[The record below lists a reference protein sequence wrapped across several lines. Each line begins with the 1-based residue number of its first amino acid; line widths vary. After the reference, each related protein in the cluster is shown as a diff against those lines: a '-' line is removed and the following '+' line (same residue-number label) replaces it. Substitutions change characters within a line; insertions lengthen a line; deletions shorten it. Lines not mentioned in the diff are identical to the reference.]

1 MTDGGPAPVVGLV
14 GTGRMGSS
22 MARALARAGRPLVV
36 YNRSRDRAQ
45 ALADE
50 LGAQVAGSPAEV
62 AAAADVTLTML
73 ADNAAVA
80 EVYGGERGLIAG
92 ARPGSVLVD
101 LSTVTPDAL
110 RAFAAAARSAGVGLL
125 DSPVSGSTATAE
137 SGQLTL
143 MVGGEAADL
152 ERARPALEPLAKA
165 IFHLGPLGTGAAMK
179 LAVNTLIFGLNGA
192 VAEGLV
198 LAELAGIDRAA
209 AYDVLAA
216 SAAGAPFVGYK
227 RASFVD
233 PEGTPV
239 AFSLDLAAKDL
250 RPDHRVRRGA
260 RRRDAPGDHQPRRRA
275 VRVHGRPR
283 GRGLL
288 DRRAGAARESP
299 AAGHGRRAAR
309 QRGGAGEL
317 RHRPTSRH
325 R

>member
-1 MTDGGPAPVVGLV
+1 MTDAVPGPTVGLV
-14 GTGRMGSS
+14 GTGRMGSA
-22 MARALARAGRPLVV
+22 MAKALTRAGRPLVV
-36 YNRSRDRAQ
+36 HNRNRDRAE

-73 ADNAAVA
+73 ADDAAVA
-80 EVYGGERGLIAG
+80 EVYGGERGLLAG

-110 RAFAAAARSAGVGLL
+110 RAFEAAARAAGVGLL
-125 DSPVSGSTATAE
+125 DLPVSGSTATAE

-179 LAVNTLIFGLNGA
+179 LAVNALIFGLNGA
-192 VAEGLV
+192 VSEGLV

-239 AFSLDLAAKDL
+239 AFSLDLAEKDL
-250 RPDHRVRRGA
+250 RLITAFAAALGLSMPQATTNLAVVRSASTDGRGGQDFSTVAQELRATA
-260 RRRDAPGDHQPRRRA
+260 RRPVTAGVPRA
-275 VRVHGRPR
+275 NEEG
-283 GRGLL
+283 
-288 DRRAGAARESP
+288 RES
-299 AAGHGRRAAR
+299 
-309 QRGGAGEL
+309 
-317 RHRPTSRH
+317 
-325 R
+325 

>member
-1 MTDGGPAPVVGLV
+1 
-14 GTGRMGSS
+14 
-22 MARALARAGRPLVV
+22 MARAISRAGLPLVV
-36 YNRSRDRAQ
+36 WNRGPDRAQ

-50 LGAQVAGSPAEV
+50 LGARMAGSPAEV

-80 EVYGGERGLIAG
+80 EVYGGEHGLLAG

-110 RAFAAAARSAGVGLL
+110 RAFNSAARAAGVGLL
-125 DSPVSGSTATAE
+125 NSPVSGSTATAE

-143 MVGGEAADL
+143 MVGGDAADL

-250 RPDHRVRRGA
+250 GLITAFAEALGVAMPQATTNLAVVRSASTDGRGGEDFSTVAQELRARARRPVTAGA
-260 RRRDAPGDHQPRRRA
+260 RRANEEG
-275 VRVHGRPR
+275 
-283 GRGLL
+283 
-288 DRRAGAARESP
+288 RES
-299 AAGHGRRAAR
+299 
-309 QRGGAGEL
+309 
-317 RHRPTSRH
+317 
-325 R
+325 